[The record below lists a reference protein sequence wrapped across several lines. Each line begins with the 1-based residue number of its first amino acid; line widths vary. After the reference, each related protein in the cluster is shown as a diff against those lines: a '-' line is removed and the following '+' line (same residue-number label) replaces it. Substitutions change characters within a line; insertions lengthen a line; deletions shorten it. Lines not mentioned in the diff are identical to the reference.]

1 MADASNSGR
10 GGSSSSSGPGRGAL
24 LRPTAGTRTT
34 SELQRVRFSQDI
46 DELDTAASSG
56 LHGHDGV
63 PEITIDDGGERER
76 TGQAS
81 TPASSSSGPPLTT
94 SRTRDRGYSLRRAL
108 FTRTIT
114 QRSDNASDD
123 NGIQLEQPNSSGDP
137 DREARTLEEGH
148 GGEGHHTRVTTINE
162 NGSGKS
168 EAGSSSEPRKENVK
182 KGTGASSRPGYH
194 NTWAKKQSRLSAFQ
208 QKFAAYQTTAADFIF
223 RRQVVPPS
231 KDGRHIDLDA
241 SRREDLIDER
251 KGTLYIN
258 NSIRSS
264 RYTLWD
270 FIPRQLFFQFSKL
283 ANAYFLVVGILQLIP
298 GLSTIGSWTTIAPLA
313 VFVAL
318 SMGKEGYD
326 DFRRYKLDQ
335 VENKK
340 VVSAFSSNYLGT

>member
-1 MADASNSGR
+1 MANNNNTGK
-10 GGSSSSSGPGRGAL
+10 GESSSPSSGPGRGTSV
-24 LRPTAGTRTT
+24 RPTAGTRTT
-34 SELQRVRFSQDI
+34 SELQRVRFSQDV
-46 DELDTAASSG
+46 DRSGTAASSG
-56 LHGHDGV
+56 SHGGAPDIIVHDDEGRQ
-63 PEITIDDGGERER
+63 GNS
-76 TGQAS
+76 QSA
-81 TPASSSSGPPLTT
+81 TPVSSSSAPPLSTT
-94 SRTRDRGYSLRRAL
+94 RTRDRGYSLRRAL

-123 NGIQLEQPNSSGDP
+123 NGTQVEQPNSSRGP
-137 DREARTLEEGH
+137 DGEARMLEEGN
-148 GGEGHHTRVTTINE
+148 GGGNHHTRVTTINE
-162 NGSGKS
+162 NESRKS
-168 EAGSSSEPRKENVK
+168 EAGSSSESRKENVK
-182 KGTGASSRPGYH
+182 KGVLASSQPGYH
-194 NTWAKKQSRLSAFQ
+194 NTWARKQSRISAIQ
-208 QKFAAYQTTAADFIF
+208 QKLASYQTTVADFIF
-223 RRQVVPPS
+223 RRQAIPPS

-251 KGTLYIN
+251 KGIPYIN

-283 ANAYFLVVGILQLIP
+283 ANAYFLIVGILQLIP

-340 VVSAFSSNYLGT
+340 VVSSIKKQCM